1 MKNHPYKPVTLL
13 ASNPNITTCN
23 PLKRFKWAGYN
34 YELRYYIQLDKVELV
49 IHKVINFFDEVVIK
63 PKHVIYDH
71 EKIIAKLKEDLI
83 PDEHVLEFE
92 KFLIQH
98 AIGEV
103 GCLNENV

>member
-1 MKNHPYKPVTLL
+1 MNNHPFKTITLL
-13 ASNPNITTCN
+13 MSNPNVTTCKL
-23 PLKRFKWAGYN
+23 LKKTKWAGYN
-34 YELRYYIQLDKVELV
+34 YELRYYNQLDKVELV
-49 IHKVINFFDEVVIK
+49 IHKSHSFDEYKMK
-63 PKHVIYDH
+63 PKHVMYDH
-71 EKIIAKLKEDLI
+71 ERIISKLKEDLI